1 MYIIMESLRQEIR
14 DEMKSLRVNKKH
26 VYDILLRLVDE
37 LDGAK
42 SAPAPVAK
50 PTPAPTPTPEPEPE
64 PVVEAPVPVVEA
76 PVPVEEAPQP
86 VKKVVRRTRKKVEGE
101 TKLSA

>member
-42 SAPAPVAK
+42 PAAPAPAPVPDVK
-50 PTPAPTPTPEPEPE
+50 PTPAPTPTPTPTPEPE
-64 PVVEAPVPVVEA
+64 APA
-76 PVPVEEAPQP
+76 PVEEKPKP
-86 VKKVVRRTRKKVEGE
+86 VKKVVRRTRKKAEE
-101 TKLSA
+101 EEPKLSA

>member
-42 SAPAPVAK
+42 PAAPAPAPAPVVK
-50 PTPAPTPTPEPEPE
+50 PTPAPTPTPEPE
-64 PVVEAPVPVVEA
+64 APA
-76 PVPVEEAPQP
+76 PVEEAPKP
-86 VKKVVRRTRKKVEGE
+86 VKKVVRRTRKKAEE
-101 TKLSA
+101 EPKLSA